1 MENETN
7 CGFTLPNFLFSALS
21 LFLCSVG
28 TSQVFWK
35 MKVVL
40 FHFDFH
46 ALLFIQSS
54 FRTLSDIH

>member
-21 LFLCSVG
+21 LCAVLVLPKF
-28 TSQVFWK
+28 FWK
-35 MKVVL
+35 IKVVL